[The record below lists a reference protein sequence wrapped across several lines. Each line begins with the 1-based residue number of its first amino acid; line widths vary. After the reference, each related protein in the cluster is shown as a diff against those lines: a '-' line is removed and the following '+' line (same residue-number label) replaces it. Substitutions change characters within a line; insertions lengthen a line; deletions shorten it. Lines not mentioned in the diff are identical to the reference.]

1 MADPGYSKPYS
12 IDATILFIDLMG
24 SVALSNTLTLLEY
37 NDLLSDYQD
46 VLSAVLAD
54 TRERYP
60 VAEFYLGGDQLAVF
74 FYYPEDAGKTE
85 QIAQLRKGSPRSE
98 EAAAIERELVQR
110 RSRALYGALRCG
122 VMVKNNWIGHPRNVA
137 RVGSQQPV
145 LDVGVGLNTGQVILQ
160 QRSDGHNRVEGFAI
174 NFAKRVEGFSR
185 YGAFCKIMLSKT
197 SYETFRSTIIG
208 HSMLK
213 QRAFFE
219 AYTPQAG
226 LLKGLAPG
234 THVYELKF
242 FHQLAGFSIP
252 PGQVQL
258 YEQIFRVDPT
268 NIWAYSNLMNYYL
281 YDQGDLAASLAAAHR
296 GLYSNPEN
304 EKIYFDLAKIN
315 SERAEYELAHEY
327 CQRCLALNSEMDI
340 AYDLLGDIE
349 RKRGGSWEDVLAFRA
364 KALALS
370 PDSAAYHFELAAALA
385 RLARLDEARLH
396 YQRARDLYPDICTQ
410 FAVLTSK
417 LEELLA
423 GTDDAEPPAAE

>member
-1 MADPGYSKPYS
+1 MAESGYSKPYS

-37 NDLLSDYQD
+37 NNLLNDYQD
-46 VLSAVLAD
+46 VLRAVMD
-54 TRERYP
+54 NIRERYP
-60 VAEFYLGGDQLAVF
+60 VAEYYLGGDQLAVF

-85 QIAQLRKGSPRSE
+85 RIAQLRRAAPRCA
-98 EAAAIERELVQR
+98 EATVLEQELLQC
-110 RSRALYGALRCG
+110 RSRALYGALRCA

-137 RVGSQQPV
+137 RVASQQPV

-160 QRSDGHNRVEGFAI
+160 PRGDGRTRVEGFAI

-185 YGAFCKIMLSKT
+185 YGGFCKIMLSKT
-197 SYETFRSTIIG
+197 SYETFRSTVIG

-213 QRAFFE
+213 QRAFFQL
-219 AYTPQAG
+219 YTPQAG

-242 FHQLAGFSIP
+242 FHQLAGFGIP

-258 YEQIFRVDPT
+258 YEQIFRMDPT

-281 YDQGDLAASLAAAHR
+281 YDQGDLANSLVTAHKA
-296 GLYSNPEN
+296 LYSNPEN

-327 CQRCLALNSEMDI
+327 GQRCLALNSEMDI

-349 RKRGGSWEDVLAFRA
+349 RKRGGNWEDVRAYRA

-370 PDSAAYHFELAAALA
+370 PDSAAYHFEMAMALA
-385 RLARLDEARLH
+385 QLKRADEAQRH
-396 YQRARDLYPDICTQ
+396 YLRAQQLYPEIKTQ
-410 FAVLTSK
+410 FGELTAQ
-417 LEELLA
+417 LEELLGA
-423 GTDDAEPPAAE
+423 DGADIGVG

>member
-1 MADPGYSKPYS
+1 MAEQGRSQPHN

-24 SVALSNTLTLLEY
+24 SVGLSNTLTLHEY
-37 NDLLSDYQD
+37 NSLLGDYQD
-46 VLSAVLAD
+46 VLHSVLAD
-54 TRERYP
+54 IRERYP
-60 VAEFYLGGDQLAVF
+60 VAEHYLGGDQLAVF
-74 FYYPEDAGKTE
+74 FYYPEDAGKASE
-85 QIAQLRKGSPRSE
+85 AAQLRQADPHNPQ
-98 EAAAIERELVQR
+98 AAALERELAMR
-110 RSRALYGALRCG
+110 RSRALYGALRCA
-122 VMVKNNWIGHPRNVA
+122 VMVKNAWIGHPRNVA

-160 QRSDGHNRVEGFAI
+160 QRGDGKQRIEGFAI

-185 YGAFCKIMLSKT
+185 YGDFCKIMLSKT
-197 SYETFRSTIIG
+197 SYETFRSTVIG

-213 QRAFFE
+213 QRAFFQI
-219 AYTPQAG
+219 YTPQAG

-242 FHQLAGFSIP
+242 FHQLAGFTIP
-252 PGQVQL
+252 PEQVQL
-258 YEQIFRVDPT
+258 YERVFRMDPT

-281 YDQGDLAASLAAAHR
+281 YDQGDLGNALSTAHKA
-296 GLYSNPEN
+296 LYSNPEN

-349 RKRGGSWEDVLAFRA
+349 RKRGGDWEDVRAYRA

-370 PDSAAYHFELAAALA
+370 PDSAAYHFELAMALA
-385 RLARLDEARLH
+385 RLSRLDEASLH
-396 YQRARDLYPDICTQ
+396 YARARELYPEIRDK
-410 FAVLTSK
+410 FSDLTAK
-417 LEELLA
+417 LEELL
-423 GTDDAEPPAAE
+423 GSP